1 MSREDNHTRESLSEV
16 VRAVLPAPTTAL
28 ARSSAAAPLA
38 GRPLPKQTTGNDHG
52 NPPVITPSQLS
63 CQPSHGPRA
72 AFDKAA
78 AQRRAFNRL
87 QPACAPLLALR
98 EDPRALAVALERL
111 AELLPSVDPVGLA
124 ACLDYVLFPLLFTV
138 DSAALLRAPAQ
149 PGNPLAQT

>member
-1 MSREDNHTRESLSEV
+1 MSSEDNHTRNSAYEV
-16 VRAVLPAPTTAL
+16 VGAVLPAPSMAL

-38 GRPLPKQTTGNDHG
+38 GRPLPKQTTGNGHE
-52 NPPVITPSQLS
+52 NLPMVIPSQLS
-63 CQPSHGPRA
+63 CQTSHGPRA
-72 AFDKAA
+72 AVDKAA
-78 AQRRAFNRL
+78 AQRCAFNRL

-138 DSAALLRAPAQ
+138 DSAALLRVPAQ
-149 PGNPLAQT
+149 PGNSLAQT